1 MITTLSCLVVGY
13 VVLRFLGNRTTEITI
28 NTAED
33 ADWLIYQKIKDA
45 ITKFPRVLTIEI
57 IGMGVI
63 NPTVVLAIHD
73 LLISRNG
80 SISLEV
86 AIRTNICDGSMI
98 FVVLADK
105 LKIRQG
111 AWLQIAKFEEND
123 CEKISL
129 PNRSNTIHE
138 SGTIRDYRMVMAI
151 INQYLPVKEF
161 YNKRVGLEQVLKD
174 YWMLNNSDEEKQL
187 TDLFDSAQK
196 D

>member
-1 MITTLSCLVVGY
+1 
-13 VVLRFLGNRTTEITI
+13 
-28 NTAED
+28 
-33 ADWLIYQKIKDA
+33 
-45 ITKFPRVLTIEI
+45 
-57 IGMGVI
+57 
-63 NPTVVLAIHD
+63 
-73 LLISRNG
+73 
-80 SISLEV
+80 
-86 AIRTNICDGSMI
+86 MI

-161 YNKRVGLEQVLKD
+161 YNKRVELESLVKDFGLAFNKEQEQELLGLFIDADGSK
-174 YWMLNNSDEEKQL
+174 SFRSTRL
-187 TDLFDSAQK
+187 T
-196 D
+196 